1 MVLDQSVVSVTVV
14 PVLSVVGTRVGD
26 VVGTGAVVMLVG
38 TGVLDVVGTGVVVT
52 VVMTGHALQVKGHFE
67 STPLSHCC
75 CARVGLIMKNCA
87 NRVQDW
93 SRSWHTVAAVVVSFA

>member
-1 MVLDQSVVSVTVV
+1 MVLDQSVVFVTVV
-14 PVLSVVGTRVGD
+14 PVLSVVGTGVG
-26 VVGTGAVVMLVG
+26 
-38 TGVLDVVGTGVVVT
+38 DVVGTGVVVT

-75 CARVGLIMKNCA
+75 CARVGLIKKNCA
-87 NRVQDW
+87 NKVQDW